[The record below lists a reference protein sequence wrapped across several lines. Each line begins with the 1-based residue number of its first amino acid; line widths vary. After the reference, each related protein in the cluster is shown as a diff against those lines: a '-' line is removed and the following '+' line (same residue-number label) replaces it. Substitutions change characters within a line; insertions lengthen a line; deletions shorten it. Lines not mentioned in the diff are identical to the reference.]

1 VLFGASGW
9 PAILDA
15 AVEHPGAAFWG
26 AEAGDELGFSVAS
39 GDFDG
44 DGKADVAGGALLAD
58 GPDNARPDAGEAY
71 LILSKSLLE
80 EQ

>member
-1 VLFGASGW
+1 VRVFPGAAAW
-9 PAILDA
+9 PAVLDA
-15 AVEHPGAAFWG
+15 AAEHPGVVVWG

-44 DGKADVAGGALLAD
+44 DGKADVMAGALLAD

-71 LILSKSLLE
+71 LILSKR
-80 EQ
+80 